1 MEIMMD
7 QNDII
12 KILKDRLPELR
23 KEYNISKIG
32 LIGSFARN
40 EQTEKSDI
48 DILFDFR
55 PGTKDIHEKKEKLRD
70 YLSKQLHRDVD
81 LCREKYIKPY
91 FKDYLKRDV
100 IYV

>member
-1 MEIMMD
+1 MLE

-12 KILKDRLPELR
+12 DFLHKHIPDLKN
-23 KEYNISKIG
+23 EYNITKIG

-48 DILFDFR
+48 DILLEFQ
-55 PGTKDIHEKKEKLRD
+55 PGTENIYDKKMKLKE
-70 YLSKQLHRDVD
+70 YLKINFNREVD
-81 LCREKYIKPY
+81 LCREKYVKSYIR
-91 FKDYLKRDV
+91 DYLDHEV